1 MVVRWLLC
9 LLLILLAVP
18 GPARADKIRKNVLYF
33 NAYQNG
39 YQWSDDILTGLREA
53 FAASDFNVDLQIEY
67 MDSKKYADP
76 VLRGML
82 HDFYKLKYRNT
93 HFEVILASDNYAFD
107 FLRQYQKEL
116 FPDTPVVFCGVNDFH
131 PDWLTGHP
139 NFTGVLE
146 NPDIRTTLELALRF
160 HPDRSRLVIFGD
172 ASVTGVAIG
181 NQLRAVEGDFA
192 GRLRFEYEDNLTLTG
207 ILDRVHTLGD
217 DAMIFL
223 IPFYK
228 DTTKDVYSV
237 NEVLAAIRANSDVP
251 IYSAWQFMLGHGIVG
266 GRLHSGIEEGRIAA
280 AMADKLLA
288 GTPIADLPIV
298 TQTNDVYIFDFR
310 EMLRL
315 GITTDKLPTG
325 FTLIN
330 EPYPFYQINIAVFWT
345 IIISVLILCYVMVLL
360 VTNILRR
367 RSVEEKI
374 KDQVTFLETLV
385 NTIPIPIYY
394 KDETGR
400 YRGCNPA
407 FRSWCGTTDEAL
419 PGTGGVAVPTDDGA
433 AVPSKDCAA
442 VAGSP
447 LSRYL
452 DAEDAGL
459 LREPGVRR
467 GETDIQAADGTLH
480 SVILHR
486 AVYESAKGQIAGLVG
501 VLYDVSELKRA
512 TEKLRQAEEKYRGIF
527 ENSALGIFRM
537 TPDGQA
543 VDVNPAMLA
552 MLGVDDLD
560 TLLRRRGDMIDVL
573 FSGRDRFATL
583 LETAADEAAVIK
595 FETRFVRPDARPV
608 TANINMRLVAD
619 RAGYLAYVEGVVEDV
634 TMRHEAERALRES
647 QEMLRLV
654 LDNIPQLVSWKD
666 KALRYLGANR
676 AFTDFFG
683 FTDLSDLMGRD
694 DAALP
699 LRPEDVDAVRATDI
713 DVMRNNRPVAGEL
726 AARNVRGADVL
737 LEIKKV
743 PLHDDKGAVV
753 GVLSTA
759 DDVTQKVSLERQLL
773 QSQKMEAIGTLA
785 GGIAHDF
792 NNILTSIIN
801 SAELALMDL
810 PPGDAMEDDLRRVL
824 KAGERGSRLV
834 KQILS
839 FTRPSQAGFAP
850 INVADVMSEVAG
862 LLKASIPRHIKI
874 VEDLPAAPVTCR
886 ADPTQ
891 LHQIVMNLCT
901 NAFQAMREAGGVLTL
916 SLSEDALDE
925 SQAGQVGTRAGR
937 YARLSVVD
945 TGPGIAGDILDK
957 IFDPFFSTKEKSE
970 GTGLGLAVVRGIVK
984 SHRGGIRVSSLP
996 GERTGF
1002 DIYLPL
1008 LAAGDAPVVLP
1019 RPAPNRGRDRILFVE
1034 DDEDQLLTIPRVLAQ
1049 LGHEVTARGSP
1060 LEALAVLAAAPAA
1073 FDVLITDFDMPEVN
1087 GLELAR
1093 RAAKIAPE
1101 LPVVLVSGRLGDIE
1115 DIKLAGNI
1123 QKVVLKPYNQAII
1136 SAAIREVLDAKKQ
1149 TTAP

>member
-1 MVVRWLLC
+1 MIPRWLLC
-9 LLLILLAVP
+9 LLLFVLAAP
-18 GPARADKIRKNVLYF
+18 LPAGAENIRKNVLYF
-33 NAYQNG
+33 NSYQNG
-39 YQWSDDILTGLREA
+39 YQWSDEILAGLREA
-53 FAASDFNVDLQIEY
+53 FAASDYNVDLQIEY

-131 PDWLTGHP
+131 PGWLTGHP

-146 NPDIRTTLELALRF
+146 NPDIRETLELALRF
-160 HPDRSRLVIFGD
+160 HPGRDKLVIFGD
-172 ASVTGVAIG
+172 TSVTGLAIG
-181 NQLRAVEGDFA
+181 NQLRGVEGDFA
-192 GRLRFEYEDNLTLTG
+192 GRLRFEYEDNLTLAG
-207 ILDRVHTLGD
+207 ILDKVHTLGD

-228 DTTKDVYSV
+228 DTQKDVYSV
-237 NEVLAAIRANSDVP
+237 NEVLAAVRANSDVP

-266 GRLHSGIEEGRIAA
+266 GKLHSGFEEGRIAA
-280 AMADKLLA
+280 GMADKILH
-288 GTPIADLPIV
+288 GVPVSELPIV
-298 TQTNDVYIFDFR
+298 TRTNDAYIFDFR

-315 GITTDKLPTG
+315 GITTDKLPAG
-325 FTLIN
+325 FSLIN

-345 IIISVLILCYVMVLL
+345 IIISFLILCYVMVLL

-394 KDETGR
+394 KNETGL

-407 FRSWCGTTDEAL
+407 FRSWCG
-419 PGTGGVAVPTDDGA
+419 VAEDAG
-433 AVPSKDCAA
+433 PSQDCAA
-442 VAGSP
+442 VADSP

-452 DAEDAGL
+452 DVEDAGL
-459 LREPGVRR
+459 LRQPGVRMA
-467 GETDIQAADGTLH
+467 ETDILAADGTPH

-552 MLGVDDLD
+552 MLGVDDLE
-560 TLLRRRGDMIDVL
+560 TLLRRRGDMLEVL
-573 FSGRDRFATL
+573 FSGRERFAEL
-583 LETAADEAAVIK
+583 LDTAVDEKATVK
-595 FETRFVRPDARPV
+595 FETRFVRPDAREL
-608 TANINMRLVAD
+608 TANINMRLIAD
-619 RAGYLAYVEGVVEDV
+619 RSGYLAYVEGVVEDV

-683 FTDLSDLMGRD
+683 FTDLGDLMGRD

-801 SAELALMDL
+801 STELALMEL

-850 INVADVMSEVAG
+850 INVADVVSEVAG

-874 VEDLPAAPVTCR
+874 VVDLPAAPVTCR

-891 LHQIVMNLCT
+891 LHQILMNLCT
-901 NAFQAMREAGGVLTL
+901 NAFQSMRESGGLLTL
-916 SLSEDALDE
+916 SLTEDVLDE
-925 SQAGQVGTRAGR
+925 SQAGQVGARAGR
-937 YARLSVVD
+937 HARLSVAD
-945 TGPGIAGDILDK
+945 TGPGITGDILDK
-957 IFDPFFSTKEKSE
+957 IFDPFFSTKEKGE

-996 GERTGF
+996 GEHTRF

-1008 LAAGDAPVVLP
+1008 LATGDAPAVQP

-1049 LGHEVTARGSP
+1049 LGHAVTAQGNA
-1060 LEALAVLAAAPAA
+1060 LEALAVLRAAPDA
-1073 FDVLITDFDMPEVN
+1073 FDVCITDFDMPDVN

-1093 RAAKIAPE
+1093 QVGLIAPA
-1101 LPVVLVSGRLGDIE
+1101 LPVILVSGRLGDIE
-1115 DIKLAGNI
+1115 DKKMAGNI
-1123 QKVVLKPYNQAII
+1123 KKVVLKPYNQAII
-1136 SAAIREVLDAKKQ
+1136 SAAIREVLDAKTQ
-1149 TTAP
+1149 PTTV

>member
-1 MVVRWLLC
+1 MARRLVCCLVLLV
-9 LLLILLAVP
+9 LALSA
-18 GPARADKIRKNVLYF
+18 PARAEKLRKNVLFF
-33 NAYQNG
+33 NSYQNG
-39 YQWSDDILTGLREA
+39 YQWSDEILAGVREA
-53 FAASDFNVDLQIEY
+53 FATSDYNVDLQIEY

-76 VLRGML
+76 VLRAML

-93 HFEVILASDNYAFD
+93 RFEVILASDNYAFD
-107 FLRQYQKEL
+107 FLREYHDEL
-116 FPDTPVVFCGVNDFH
+116 FPGTPVVFCGVNDFKPSWLDGH
-131 PDWLTGHP
+131 PD
-139 NFTGVLE
+139 FTGVLE
-146 NPDIRTTLELALRF
+146 TPAIKTTLELALRF
-160 HPDRSRLVIFGD
+160 HPDRNRLVIFGD
-172 ASVTGVAIG
+172 TSVTGVAIG
-181 NQLRAVEGDFA
+181 NQLRDVEPDFA
-192 GRLRFEYEDNLTLTG
+192 GRLTFEYEDNLTLSG
-207 ILDRVHTLGD
+207 ILDRVRSLPE

-228 DTTKDVYSV
+228 DTEKDVYSV
-237 NEVLAAIRANSDVP
+237 NEVLSVIRANSDVP

-266 GRLHSGIEEGRIAA
+266 GQLHSGFEEGRIAA
-280 AMADKLLA
+280 EMAKKLLHGVPLA
-288 GTPIADLPIV
+288 ELPII
-298 TQTNDVYIFDFR
+298 TKTNDAYIFDFR

-315 GITTDKLPTG
+315 GITTDKLPSG
-325 FTLIN
+325 FSLIN
-330 EPYPFYQINIAVFWT
+330 EPYPFYHINIAVFWT
-345 IIISVLILCYVMVLL
+345 IIISFLILCYVMILL

-374 KDQVTFLETLV
+374 KDQVSFLETLV

-394 KDETGR
+394 KDEAGH

-407 FRSWCGTTDEAL
+407 FRVWCGAGDEAQSIKDCS
-419 PGTGGVAVPTDDGA
+419 GVAE
-433 AVPSKDCAA
+433 
-442 VAGSP
+442 SP
-447 LSRYL
+447 LSRSL

-459 LREPGVRR
+459 LREPGVRV
-467 GETDIQAADGTLH
+467 GETDILAADGTPH

-486 AVYESAKGQIAGLVG
+486 AVYESGKGQIAGLVG

-512 TEKLRQAEEKYRGIF
+512 TERLRLAEEKYRGIF

-537 TPDGQA
+537 TPDGTA
-543 VDVNPAMLA
+543 VDVNPAMLT

-560 TLLRRRGDMIDVL
+560 TLLRRRGDMLEVL
-573 FSGRDRFATL
+573 FGGHERFAAL
-583 LETAADEAAVIK
+583 IETAVDEEATVK
-595 FETRFVRPDARPV
+595 FKTRFVRLDARQV
-608 TANINMRLVAD
+608 TANITMRLIAD
-619 RAGYLAYVEGVVEDV
+619 QGGYLNFVEGVVEDV
-634 TMRHEAERALRES
+634 TKRHEAERALRES

-666 KALRYLGANR
+666 KSLRYLGANR
-676 AFTDFFG
+676 AFVDFFG
-683 FTDLSDLMGRD
+683 FEGLGALMGRD

-713 DVMRNNRPVAGEL
+713 DVMRHNRPVAGEL
-726 AARNVRGADVL
+726 AARNVRGLDVL

-759 DDVTQKVSLERQLL
+759 EDVTQKVSLERQLL

-801 SAELALMDL
+801 STELALMDL

-850 INVADVMSEVAG
+850 INVADVVAEAAG
-862 LLKASIPRHIKI
+862 LITASLPRNIKI
-874 VEDLPAAPVTCR
+874 VVEMPQAPVTCR

-901 NAFQAMREAGGVLTL
+901 NAFQAMRPTGGELTL
-916 SLSEDALDE
+916 TLAEDTLDE
-925 SQAGQVGTRAGR
+925 TQAGQVGTRAGR
-937 YARLSVVD
+937 YARITVAD
-945 TGPGIAGDILDK
+945 TGPGIAGDIVDK
-957 IFDPFFSTKEKSE
+957 IFDPFFSTKPKGE

-984 SHRGGIRVSSLP
+984 SHRGGIRLVSQP

-1008 LAAGDAPVVLP
+1008 LAEADAAPALP
-1019 RPAPNRGRDRILFVE
+1019 HPAPNRGRDRILFVE

-1049 LGHEVTARGSP
+1049 LGHEVTARGTADA
-1060 LEALAVLAAAPAA
+1060 ALAVLAKAPEA
-1073 FDVLITDFDMPEVN
+1073 FDVVITDFDMPDVN

-1093 RAAKIAPE
+1093 RVAELVPT
-1101 LPVVLVSGRLGDIE
+1101 LPVILVSGRMGDIE
-1115 DIKLAGNI
+1115 HRELAGNI
-1123 QKVVLKPYNQAII
+1123 KKIVLKPYNQAII
-1136 SAAIREVLDAKKQ
+1136 SAAIREVLDAKPQ
-1149 TTAP
+1149 TIAA

>member
-1 MVVRWLLC
+1 MVKRLLLC
-9 LLLILLAVP
+9 LLLFVLAAP
-18 GPARADKIRKNVLYF
+18 KDGAAEKIRKNVLYF
-33 NAYQNG
+33 NSYQNG
-39 YQWSDDILTGLREA
+39 YQWSDEILTGLRQA

-93 HFEVILASDNYAFD
+93 RFEVILASDNYAFD

-131 PDWLTGHP
+131 PDWLANHP

-146 NPDIRTTLELALRF
+146 NPDILATLELALRF
-160 HPDRSRLVIFGD
+160 HPGRDRLVIFGD

-181 NQLRAVEGDFA
+181 NQLRAVESEFA
-192 GRLRFEYEDNLTLTG
+192 GRLRFEYENNLTLAG

-228 DTTKDVYSV
+228 DTQKDVYSV
-237 NEVLAAIRANSDVP
+237 TEVLAAIRANSDVP

-266 GRLHSGIEEGRIAA
+266 GKLHSGMEEGRIAA
-280 AMADKLLA
+280 AMADKLLH
-288 GTPIADLPIV
+288 GVPLADLPIV
-298 TQTNDVYIFDFR
+298 TRTNDAYIFDFR

-315 GITTDKLPTG
+315 GITTDKLPAN

-345 IIISVLILCYVMVLL
+345 IIISFLILCYVMVLL

-394 KDETGR
+394 KDETGQ

-407 FRSWCGTTDEAL
+407 FRSWCGS
-419 PGTGGVAVPTDDGA
+419 PNA
-433 AVPSKDCAA
+433 AVPIKDCAA

-459 LREPGVRR
+459 LREPGVRM
-467 GETDIQAADGTLH
+467 GETDIQAADGTPH
-480 SVILHR
+480 TVILHR

-560 TLLRRRGDMIDVL
+560 TLLRRRGDMLEVL
-573 FSGRDRFATL
+573 FSGRERFTELIESAVDEEAT
-583 LETAADEAAVIK
+583 IK
-595 FETRFVRPDARPV
+595 FETRFLRPDARLV

-634 TMRHEAERALRES
+634 TKRHEAERALRES

-666 KALRYLGANR
+666 KALRYMGANR
-676 AFTDFFG
+676 AFTEFFG
-683 FTDLSDLMGRD
+683 FTGLDALMGRD

-713 DVMRNNRPVAGEL
+713 DVMHNNRPVAGEL

-801 SAELALMDL
+801 SAELALMEL
-810 PPGDAMEDDLRRVL
+810 PQGDAMEDDLRRVL

-850 INVADVMSEVAG
+850 INVADVVSEAAG
-862 LLKASIPRHIKI
+862 LITASLPRHIKI
-874 VEDLPAAPVTCR
+874 VVDLPATPVTCR

-901 NAFQAMREAGGVLTL
+901 NAFQAMRESGGVLTL
-916 SLSEDALDE
+916 SLTEDELDE

-945 TGPGIAGDILDK
+945 TGPGIATDILDK
-957 IFDPFFSTKEKSE
+957 IFDPFFSTKQKGE

-1008 LAAGDAPVVLP
+1008 LAAGDAPVAQP
-1019 RPAPNRGRDRILFVE
+1019 KPAPNRGRDRILFVE

-1049 LGHEVTARGSP
+1049 LGHEVTAHGSP
-1060 LEALAVLAAAPAA
+1060 LDALDLLRAAPTA
-1073 FDVLITDFDMPEVN
+1073 FDVLITDFDMPDVN

-1093 RAAKIAPE
+1093 RVAEMAPA
-1101 LPVVLVSGRLGDIE
+1101 LPVILVSGRLGDIE
-1115 DIKLAGNI
+1115 DKKLAGNI
-1123 QKVVLKPYNQAII
+1123 KKVVLKPYNQAII
-1136 SAAIREVLDAKKQ
+1136 SAAIREVLDAKPQ
-1149 TTAP
+1149 TVAA

>member
-1 MVVRWLLC
+1 MVRRLLFC
-9 LLLILLAVP
+9 LALFLLAHP
-18 GPARADKIRKNVLYF
+18 LAARAEKIRKNVLFF
-33 NAYQNG
+33 NSYQNG
-39 YQWSDDILTGLREA
+39 YQWSDEILTGVREA
-53 FAASDFNVDLQIEY
+53 FANSDFNVDLQIEY

-76 VLRGML
+76 ILRGML

-93 HFEVILASDNYAFD
+93 RFEVILASDNYAFD
-107 FLRQYQKEL
+107 FLRQYHDEL
-116 FPDTPVVFCGVNDFH
+116 FPGTPVVFCGVNDFKTA
-131 PDWLTGHP
+131 WLDGHP

-146 NPDIRTTLELALRF
+146 NPDIRATLELALRF
-160 HPDRSRLVIFGD
+160 HPGRDRLVIFGD
-172 ASVTGVAIG
+172 SSVTGVAIG
-181 NQLRAVEGDFA
+181 NQLRAVEPDFA
-192 GRLRFEYEDNLTLTG
+192 GRLTFEYEDALTLSG
-207 ILDRVHTLGD
+207 ILDRVRSLPD

-228 DTTKDVYSV
+228 DTEKDVYSV

-266 GRLHSGIEEGRIAA
+266 GRLHSGFEEGRIAA
-280 AMADKLLA
+280 AMADKLLH
-288 GTPIADLPIV
+288 GVPLSQLPIV
-298 TQTNDVYIFDFR
+298 ANTDDTFIFDFR

-315 GITTDKLPTG
+315 GITTDKLPSG

-330 EPYPFYQINIAVFWT
+330 EPYPFYHINIAVFWT

-374 KDQVTFLETLV
+374 KDQVSFLETLV

-407 FRSWCGTTDEAL
+407 FRFWCGT
-419 PGTGGVAVPTDDGA
+419 GDDA
-433 AVPSKDCAA
+433 ASIRDCEA
-442 VAGSP
+442 VADSP
-447 LSRYL
+447 LSRAL
-452 DAEDAGL
+452 DDEDAGL
-459 LREPGVRR
+459 LRQPGVRV
-467 GETDIQAADGTLH
+467 GETEILAADGTPH

-486 AVYESAKGQIAGLVG
+486 AVYENAKKEIAGLVG
-501 VLYDVSELKRA
+501 VLYDVSELKGA
-512 TEKLRQAEEKYRGIF
+512 AEKLRQAEEKYRGIF

-537 TPDGQA
+537 TPDGRA

-560 TLLRRRGDMIDVL
+560 TLLRRRGDMMDVL
-573 FSGRDRFATL
+573 FSGRDRFASL
-583 LETAADEAAVIK
+583 LESAVDEAATVK
-595 FETRFVRPDARPV
+595 FETRFVRPDTRQV
-608 TANINMRLVAD
+608 TANINMRLIANRD
-619 RAGYLAYVEGVVEDV
+619 GYLAYVEGVVEDV

-666 KALRYLGANR
+666 KALRYMGANR
-676 AFTDFFG
+676 AFTEFFG
-683 FTDLSDLMGRD
+683 FTDLAALMGHD
-694 DAALP
+694 DTALP

-713 DVMRNNRPVAGEL
+713 DVMHHNRPVAGEL

-743 PLHDDKGAVV
+743 PLHDDRGAVV

-801 SAELALMDL
+801 STELALMDL

-850 INVADVMSEVAG
+850 INVADVMHEVAG
-862 LLKASIPRHIKI
+862 LLKASIPRHIK
-874 VEDLPAAPVTCR
+874 VVVDMPATPVTCR

-901 NAFQAMREAGGVLTL
+901 NAFQAMRESGGRLTL
-916 SLSEDALDE
+916 SLTEDELDE
-925 SQAGQVGTRAGR
+925 TQAGQVGTRAGR

-945 TGPGIAGDILDK
+945 TGPGIAGDIVDK
-957 IFDPFFSTKEKSE
+957 IFDPFFSTKQKGE

-984 SHRGGIRVSSLP
+984 SHRGGIRVASQP

-1008 LAAGDAPVVLP
+1008 LATADAPAVQT
-1019 RPAPNRGRDRILFVE
+1019 RPTPNRGRDRILFVE

-1049 LGHEVTARGSP
+1049 LGHEVTAHGNA
-1060 LEALAVLAAAPAA
+1060 LEALAALQAAPDA
-1073 FDVLITDFDMPEVN
+1073 FDVCITDFDMPDVN

-1093 RAAKIAPE
+1093 RAAEMAPN
-1101 LPVVLVSGRLGDIE
+1101 LPIILVSGRMGDIE
-1115 DIKLAGNI
+1115 DKKLAGNI
-1123 QKVVLKPYNQAII
+1123 KKVVLKPYNQAII
-1136 SAAIREVLDAKKQ
+1136 SAAIREVLDAKPQ
-1149 TTAP
+1149 TIAA

>member
-1 MVVRWLLC
+1 MVPRWFLC
-9 LLLILLAVP
+9 LLLFVLAVP
-18 GPARADKIRKNVLYF
+18 MAARAEKIRKNVLFF
-33 NAYQNG
+33 NSYQNG
-39 YQWSDDILTGLREA
+39 YQWSDEILAGVREA
-53 FAASDFNVDLQIEY
+53 FAKSDFNVDLQIEY

-93 HFEVILASDNYAFD
+93 RFEVILASDNYAFD
-107 FLRQYQKEL
+107 FLREYKDEL
-116 FPDTPVVFCGVNDFH
+116 FPGTPLVFCGVNDFKAS
-131 PDWLTGHP
+131 WLDGHP
-139 NFTGVLE
+139 TFTGVLE
-146 NPDIRTTLELALRF
+146 NPDIRATLELALRF
-160 HPDRSRLVIFGD
+160 HPDRKRLIIFGD
-172 ASVTGVAIG
+172 VSVTGVAIG
-181 NQLRAVEGDFA
+181 NQLRSVEPDFA
-192 GRLRFEYEDNLTLTG
+192 GRLQFEYENNLTLTG
-207 ILDRVHTLGD
+207 ILDRVQDLPG

-228 DTTKDVYSV
+228 DTETDVYSV

-266 GRLHSGIEEGRIAA
+266 GRLHSGFEEGRIAA
-280 AMADKLLA
+280 TMADKLLH
-288 GTPIADLPIV
+288 GVPISELPIV
-298 TQTNDVYIFDFR
+298 TTTDDTFIFDFR

-315 GITTDKLPTG
+315 GITTDKLPSG

-330 EPYPFYQINIAVFWT
+330 EPYPFYHINIAVFWT
-345 IIISVLILCYVMVLL
+345 IIISFLILCYVMVLL

-374 KDQVTFLETLV
+374 KDQVSFLETLV

-394 KDETGR
+394 KDETGQ

-407 FRSWCGTTDEAL
+407 FRSWCG
-419 PGTGGVAVPTDDGA
+419 VADA
-433 AVPSKDCAA
+433 AVPIKDCDA

-452 DAEDAGL
+452 DAQDAGL
-459 LREPGVRR
+459 LREPGVRV
-467 GETDIQAADGTLH
+467 GETDILAADGTPH

-560 TLLRRRGDMIDVL
+560 MLLRRRGDMMDVL
-573 FSGRDRFATL
+573 FAGRERFASL
-583 LETAADEAAVIK
+583 LESAVDEAATIK
-595 FETRFVRPDARPV
+595 FETRFVRPDARQV

-676 AFTDFFG
+676 AFTEFFG
-683 FTDLSDLMGRD
+683 ITGLDALMGRD

-713 DVMRNNRPVAGEL
+713 DVMRHNRPVAGEL

-743 PLHDDKGAVV
+743 PLHDDRGAVV

-759 DDVTQKVSLERQLL
+759 EDVTQKVSLERQLL

-801 SAELALMDL
+801 STELALMDL
-810 PPGDAMEDDLRRVL
+810 PAGDAMQDDLRRVL

-850 INVADVMSEVAG
+850 INVVDVVSEAAG
-862 LLKASIPRHIKI
+862 LIKASIPRHIKI
-874 VEDLPAAPVTCR
+874 IVDVPATPVTCR

-901 NAFQAMREAGGVLTL
+901 NAFQAMRESGGTLTL
-916 SLSEDALDE
+916 SLTEDELDE
-925 SQAGQVGTRAGR
+925 TQAGQVGTRAGR
-937 YARLSVVD
+937 FARLSVVD
-945 TGPGIAGDILDK
+945 SGPGIATDILDK
-957 IFDPFFSTKEKSE
+957 IFDPFFSTKQKGE

-1008 LAAGDAPVVLP
+1008 LATGDAPVVLP
-1019 RPAPNRGRDRILFVE
+1019 RPAPNRGRDRILFIE

-1049 LGHEVTARGSP
+1049 LGHEVTAHGSP
-1060 LEALAVLAAAPAA
+1060 LKALSVLAAAPDV
-1073 FDVLITDFDMPEVN
+1073 FDVCITDFDMPDVN

-1093 RAAKIAPE
+1093 RVAQIAPN
-1101 LPVVLVSGRLGDIE
+1101 LPVILVSGRLGDIE
-1115 DIKLAGNI
+1115 DKKLAGNI
-1123 QKVVLKPYNQAII
+1123 KKVVLKPYNQAII
-1136 SAAIREVLDAKKQ
+1136 SAAIREVLDAKPQ
-1149 TTAP
+1149 TTAA

>member
-1 MVVRWLLC
+1 MVSRWLLC
-9 LLLILLAVP
+9 LLLFVLAA
-18 GPARADKIRKNVLYF
+18 PASAGAEKIRKNVLFF
-33 NAYQNG
+33 NSYQNG
-39 YQWSDDILTGLREA
+39 YQWSDDILAGVREA
-53 FAASDFNVDLQIEY
+53 FAASAFNVDLQIEY

-107 FLRQYQKEL
+107 FLREYQKEL

-131 PDWLTGHP
+131 PDWLAGHP

-146 NPDIRTTLELALRF
+146 NPDIRATLELALRF
-160 HPDRSRLVIFGD
+160 HPGRDRLVIFGD
-172 ASVTGVAIG
+172 ASVTGLAIG
-181 NQLRAVEGDFA
+181 NQLRAVESDFA
-192 GRLRFEYEDNLTLTG
+192 GRLRFEYEDNLTLSG

-266 GRLHSGIEEGRIAA
+266 GHLHSGIEEGRIAA
-280 AMADKLLA
+280 AMADKLLGGVPLSA
-288 GTPIADLPIV
+288 LPIV
-298 TQTNDVYIFDFR
+298 TETNDTYIFDFR

-315 GITTDKLPTG
+315 GITTDMLPTG

-345 IIISVLILCYVMVLL
+345 IIISLLILCYVMVLL

-394 KDETGR
+394 KDEAGR

-407 FRSWCGTTDEAL
+407 FRSWCGLTAE
-419 PGTGGVAVPTDDGA
+419 AVPGRDDDA
-433 AVPSKDCAA
+433 MASQDCAA
-442 VAGSP
+442 VADSP

-467 GETDIQAADGTLH
+467 GETDIQAADGTPH

-560 TLLRRRGDMIDVL
+560 TLVRRRGDMIDVL
-573 FSGRDRFATL
+573 FSGRDRFAAL
-583 LETAADEAAVIK
+583 LESPVDELATIK
-595 FETRFVRPDARPV
+595 FETRFVRPDAGQL
-608 TANINMRLVAD
+608 TANINMRLIAD
-619 RAGYLAYVEGVVEDV
+619 RNGYLAYVEGVVEDV

-666 KALRYLGANR
+666 KELRYIGANR

-683 FTDLSDLMGRD
+683 FTDFCDLMGRD

-699 LRPEDVDAVRATDI
+699 LRPEDVDAVRTSDI

-801 SAELALMDL
+801 STELALMDL
-810 PPGDAMEDDLRRVL
+810 PQGDAMEDDLRRVL

-862 LLKASIPRHIKI
+862 LLKASIPRHIK
-874 VEDLPAAPVTCR
+874 VVVDLPAAPATCR

-901 NAFQAMREAGGVLTL
+901 NSFQAMRKSGGVLTL
-916 SLSEDALDE
+916 SLTEEDLDE
-925 SQAGQVGTRAGR
+925 TQAGQVGTRAGR

-945 TGPGIAGDILDK
+945 TGPGIAADIVDK
-957 IFDPFFSTKEKSE
+957 IFDPFFSTKEKGE

-996 GERTGF
+996 DEGAGF

-1008 LAAGDAPVVLP
+1008 LAAGNAPVAQP

-1049 LGHEVTARGSP
+1049 LGHEVTAHGNP
-1060 LEALAVLAAAPAA
+1060 LEALAVLAGAPAA
-1073 FDVLITDFDMPEVN
+1073 FDVLITDYDMPDVN

-1093 RAAKIAPE
+1093 RAAKIAPL

-1115 DIKLAGNI
+1115 DNKLAGNI
-1123 QKVVLKPYNQAII
+1123 KKVVLKPYNQAII

>member
-1 MVVRWLLC
+1 MTRRLLC
-9 LLLILLAVP
+9 CLALLLLVLTS
-18 GPARADKIRKNVLYF
+18 PARAEKIRKNVLFF
-33 NAYQNG
+33 NSYQNG
-39 YQWSDDILTGLREA
+39 YQWSDEILAGLREA

-76 VLRGML
+76 VLRAML

-93 HFEVILASDNYAFD
+93 RFEVILASDNYAFD
-107 FLRQYQKEL
+107 FLREYHDEL
-116 FPDTPVVFCGVNDFH
+116 FPGTPVVFCGVNDFK
-131 PDWLTGHP
+131 PAWLDGHP

-146 NPDIRTTLELALRF
+146 NPDIKTTLELALRF
-160 HPDRSRLVIFGD
+160 HPGRDKLVIFGD
-172 ASVTGVAIG
+172 TSVTGVAIG
-181 NQLRAVEGDFA
+181 NQLRAVEPDFA
-192 GRLRFEYEDNLTLTG
+192 GRLSFEYEDNLTLTG
-207 ILDRVHTLGD
+207 ILGRVRDLSD

-228 DTTKDVYSV
+228 DTEKDVYSV
-237 NEVLAAIRANSDVP
+237 NEVLSAIRANSDVP
-251 IYSAWQFMLGHGIVG
+251 IYSAWHFMLGHGIAG
-266 GRLHSGIEEGRIAA
+266 GRLHSGFEEGRIAA
-280 AMADKLLA
+280 EMADKLLH
-288 GTPIADLPIV
+288 GTPVSELPIV
-298 TQTNDVYIFDFR
+298 SKTNDAYIFDFR

-325 FTLIN
+325 FSLIN
-330 EPYPFYQINIAVFWT
+330 EPYPFYHINIAVFWT
-345 IIISVLILCYVMVLL
+345 IIISLLILCYVMVLL

-374 KDQVTFLETLV
+374 KDQVSFLETLV

-394 KDETGR
+394 KDEAGQ

-407 FRSWCGTTDEAL
+407 FRALCGTGDDPRTVDACA
-419 PGTGGVAVPTDDGA
+419 GVAE
-433 AVPSKDCAA
+433 
-442 VAGSP
+442 SP
-447 LSRYL
+447 LSRAL

-459 LREPGVRR
+459 LREPGVRMA
-467 GETDIQAADGTLH
+467 ETDIEAADGTPH

-512 TEKLRQAEEKYRGIF
+512 AERLRLAEEKYRGIF

-537 TPDGQA
+537 TPDGAA
-543 VDVNPAMLA
+543 VDVNPAMLS

-560 TLLRRRGDMIDVL
+560 TLLRRRGDMVEVL
-573 FSGRDRFATL
+573 FGGRERFTALMESAVDEEAT
-583 LETAADEAAVIK
+583 AQ
-595 FETRFVRPDARPV
+595 FETRFVRPDARQV
-608 TANINMRLVAD
+608 TANVTIRLVAD
-619 RAGYLAYVEGVVEDV
+619 PEGYLAFVEGVVEDV
-634 TMRHEAERALRES
+634 TKRHEAERALRES

-666 KALRYLGANR
+666 KALRYMGANR
-676 AFTDFFG
+676 AFIDFFG
-683 FTDLSDLMGRD
+683 FDGLGDLMGRD

-713 DVMRNNRPVAGEL
+713 DVMRFNRPVAGEL
-726 AARNVRGADVL
+726 AARNVRGLDVL

-759 DDVTQKVSLERQLL
+759 EDVTQKVSLERQLL

-801 SAELALMDL
+801 STELALMDM
-810 PPGDAMEDDLRRVL
+810 PQDDSMEDDLRRVL

-850 INVADVMSEVAG
+850 INVADVINEAAG
-862 LLKASIPRHIKI
+862 LIRASLPRNIKI
-874 VEDLPAAPVTCR
+874 VVEIPDKPVTCR

-901 NAFQAMREAGGVLTL
+901 NAFQAMRPTGGVLAL
-916 SLSEDALDE
+916 ILAEEELSED
-925 SQAGQVGTRAGR
+925 QAGQVGARAGR
-937 YARLSVVD
+937 CARITVAD
-945 TGPGIAGDILDK
+945 TGPGIAGDIVDK
-957 IFDPFFSTKEKSE
+957 IFDPFFSTKQKGE

-984 SHRGGIRVSSLP
+984 SHRGGVRVTSSP
-996 GERTGF
+996 GEHTVF
-1002 DIYLPL
+1002 DIFLPL
-1008 LAAGDAPVVLP
+1008 LDEGDAPAAVP
-1019 RPAPNRGRDRILFVE
+1019 RPAANRGRDRILFVE

-1049 LGHEVTARGSP
+1049 LGHEVTAKPG
-1060 LEALAVLAAAPAA
+1060 AAPALAALAETPDA
-1073 FDVLITDFDMPEVN
+1073 FDVVITDYDMPDAN

-1093 RAAKIAPE
+1093 QVAEIAPR
-1101 LPVVLVSGRLGDIE
+1101 LPVILVSGRMGDIE
-1115 DIKLAGNI
+1115 DRELAGNI
-1123 QKVVLKPYNQAII
+1123 KKVVLKPYNQAII
-1136 SAAIREVLDAKKQ
+1136 SAAIREVLDAKPQ
-1149 TTAP
+1149 TIAA